1 MFGDPVRGPVEDVT
15 PTYLRST
22 ALATLRQA
30 DLVAYDVLVRHGRV
44 CVVCSVCVCVWCA
57 QCAQCVCVL
66 VQVLWSVLVR
76 CL

>member
-44 CVVCSVCVCVWCA
+44 CVVCSVCVCV
-57 QCAQCVCVL
+57 L

-76 CL
+76 CLWF